1 MILKKNELHF
11 SFLLL
16 NSASKSG
23 LRCNFYQKLTS
34 NELNVTNKGHF
45 DHRAHLSLN
54 AQQNFYLA
62 NVGSKININWVT
74 GYQLHW
80 ACHCAIYDASLAKQT
95 HMRINIA
102 KRVKVHMVTF
112 NVGLPACFSIKY
124 IEMIIKYIEIII
136 VS

>member
-1 MILKKNELHF
+1 MQNTRHIIIKCATKF
-11 SFLLL
+11 V
-16 NSASKSG
+16 SAA
-23 LRCNFYQKLTS
+23 
-34 NELNVTNKGHF
+34 
-45 DHRAHLSLN
+45 RAK
-54 AQQNFYLA
+54 
-62 NVGSKININWVT
+62 VGSKININWVT

-124 IEMIIKYIEIII
+124 IEIIIKYIEIII